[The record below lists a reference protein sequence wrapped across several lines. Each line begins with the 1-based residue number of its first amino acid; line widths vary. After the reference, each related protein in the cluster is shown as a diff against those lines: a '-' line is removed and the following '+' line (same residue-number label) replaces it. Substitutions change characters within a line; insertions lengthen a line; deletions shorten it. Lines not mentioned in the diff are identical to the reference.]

1 MKQED
6 KWMKN
11 FRERMKD
18 YSEPLP
24 DDLWQEI
31 QQDLQAEEVK
41 VIPFWKRWQMAA
53 AVALVL
59 VVSSLSVW
67 FWTSSPVNET
77 RKYVVETEQ
86 ALKPHQEEEIAQ
98 TVEEIVKKQEPV
110 VTEIIKKR
118 KANEVVAP
126 KEVIEDASEENLS
139 ETIEKE
145 DSETIVKDS
154 AQDSKEEVKGTKV
167 KETPARQNYPAKP
180 SQGLMAKK
188 GKKRDASWSVGLSA
202 GNLMASAKGG
212 ESDRMMGSPA
222 PPPVKPNYYLEF
234 MDPIADEYA
243 SNSDEEV
250 LPARSGE
257 LFRTKTADYK
267 HRAPVALGLSVR
279 WSMNDDW
286 ALESGLTY
294 TRLVSDVNV
303 GYSKGEQKLH
313 YVGVPLKVN
322 RRLWNNRWLEV
333 YGSAGGMLEK
343 CISGSQ
349 KLAQKVSK
357 DISIEEETD
366 LKVHELQ
373 ASLNAALG
381 VQLKLNDREGIYAEP
396 SVVYYFEDGSG
407 VETIRKERPLNL
419 NIQVGLRFTFQK

>member
-31 QQDLQAEEVK
+31 QQDLKAEEVK

-67 FWTSSPVNET
+67 FWTSSRVNGTMES
-77 RKYVVETEQ
+77 VVETEQ
-86 ALKPHQEEEIAQ
+86 ALEPYQEEEIVHP
-98 TVEEIVKKQEPV
+98 VEEIVKKQEPIV
-110 VTEIIKKR
+110 AETIIMR
-118 KANEVVAP
+118 KANEIIVP
-126 KEVIEDASEENLS
+126 LEVIEDATEENLS
-139 ETIEKE
+139 ETIETE
-145 DSETIVKDS
+145 DSKTIVKDDV
-154 AQDSKEEVKGTKV
+154 QESKEEVKEV
-167 KETPARQNYPAKP
+167 EFKETPARQNHPTKS
-180 SQGLMAKK
+180 SQGLMVKK

-222 PPPVKPNYYLEF
+222 PLPVKPNYYLEF

-349 KLAQKVSK
+349 KLTQKLSK
-357 DISIEEETD
+357 DISKEEEAD

-381 VQLKLNDREGIYAEP
+381 VQLKLNDRVGIYAEP
-396 SVVYYFEDGSG
+396 SVVYYFEDGSE
-407 VETIRKERPLNL
+407 VETIRKEHPLNL
-419 NIQVGLRFTFQK
+419 NFQVGLRFTFQK

>member
-31 QQDLQAEEVK
+31 QQDLKAEEVK

-86 ALKPHQEEEIAQ
+86 ALEPYQEEEIAQ
-98 TVEEIVKKQEPV
+98 TVEEIVKKQEPIV
-110 VTEIIKKR
+110 PETIIMR
-118 KANEVVAP
+118 KANEIVVP
-126 KEVIEDASEENLS
+126 LEVIEDATEERLS
-139 ETIEKE
+139 ETIETE
-145 DSETIVKDS
+145 DSKTIVKDD
-154 AQDSKEEVKGTKV
+154 AQESKEEVKEVEV
-167 KETPARQNYPAKP
+167 KETPARQNHPTKS
-180 SQGLMAKK
+180 SQGLMVKK

-202 GNLMASAKGG
+202 GNLMASAKGEG
-212 ESDRMMGSPA
+212 SGRMLMGDALPG
-222 PPPVKPNYYLEF
+222 PPNYYLEF
-234 MDPIADEYA
+234 MTPIADEYA
-243 SNSDEEV
+243 SNSDEEM
-250 LPARSGE
+250 LPSRSRG
-257 LFRTKTADYK
+257 LFGTETIGYN
-267 HRAPVALGLSVR
+267 HRAPLAFGLSVR
-279 WSMNDDW
+279 WALNDDW

-322 RRLWNNRWLEV
+322 RRLWSNQWLEV

-349 KLAQKVSK
+349 KLTQKLSK
-357 DISIEEETD
+357 DISKEEEAD

-381 VQLKLNDREGIYAEP
+381 VQLKLNGRVGIYAEP
-396 SVVYYFEDGSG
+396 SVVYYFEDGSE
-407 VETIRKERPLNL
+407 VETIRKEHPLNL
-419 NIQVGLRFTFQK
+419 NFQVGLRFTFQK

>member
-24 DDLWQEI
+24 DDLWQEL

-77 RKYVVETEQ
+77 REYVVETEQ
-86 ALKPHQEEEIAQ
+86 ALEPYQEEEIVHP
-98 TVEEIVKKQEPV
+98 VEEIVKKQEPIV
-110 VTEIIKKR
+110 AETIIMR
-118 KANEVVAP
+118 KANEIIVP
-126 KEVIEDASEENLS
+126 LEVIEDATEERLS
-139 ETIEKE
+139 ETIETE
-145 DSETIVKDS
+145 DSKTIVKDD
-154 AQDSKEEVKGTKV
+154 AQESKEEVKEVEV
-167 KETPARQNYPAKP
+167 KETPARQNHPTNS

-202 GNLMASAKGG
+202 GNLMASAKGEG
-212 ESDRMMGSPA
+212 SGRMLMGDVPGR
-222 PPPVKPNYYLEF
+222 PNYYLEF
-234 MDPIADEYA
+234 MAPIADEYA

-250 LPARSGE
+250 LPSRSRG
-257 LFRTKTADYK
+257 LFGTETIGYN
-267 HRAPVALGLSVR
+267 HRAPLAFGLSVR
-279 WSMNDDW
+279 WALNDDW

-322 RRLWNNRWLEV
+322 RRLWSNRWLEV

-349 KLAQKVSK
+349 KLTQKVSK

-381 VQLKLNDREGIYAEP
+381 VQLKLNDRVGIYAEP
-396 SVVYYFEDGSG
+396 SVVYYFEDGSE
-407 VETIRKERPLNL
+407 VETIRKEHPLNL
-419 NIQVGLRFTFQK
+419 NFQVGLRFTFQK

>member
-31 QQDLQAEEVK
+31 QQDLKAEEVK

-67 FWTSSPVNET
+67 FWTSSPVNGT
-77 RKYVVETEQ
+77 REYVVETEQ
-86 ALKPHQEEEIAQ
+86 ALESYQEEEIVHP
-98 TVEEIVKKQEPV
+98 VEEIVKKQEPV

-126 KEVIEDASEENLS
+126 KEVIEDATEERLS
-139 ETIEKE
+139 ETIETE

-202 GNLMASAKGG
+202 GNLMASAKGEG
-212 ESDRMMGSPA
+212 SGRMLMGDALPGR
-222 PPPVKPNYYLEF
+222 PNYYLEF

-349 KLAQKVSK
+349 KLTQKLSK
-357 DISIEEETD
+357 DISKEEETD

-381 VQLKLNDREGIYAEP
+381 VQLKLNGRVGIYAEP
-396 SVVYYFEDGSG
+396 SVVYYFEDGSE
-407 VETIRKERPLNL
+407 VETIRKEHPLNL
-419 NIQVGLRFTFQK
+419 NFQVGLRFTFQK

>member
-86 ALKPHQEEEIAQ
+86 ALKPHQEEEIVHL
-98 TVEEIVKKQEPV
+98 VEEIVKKQEPIV
-110 VTEIIKKR
+110 AETIIMR
-118 KANEVVAP
+118 KANEIIVP
-126 KEVIEDASEENLS
+126 LEVIEDATEERLS
-139 ETIEKE
+139 ETIETE
-145 DSETIVKDS
+145 DSKTIVKDD
-154 AQDSKEEVKGTKV
+154 AQESKEEVKEV
-167 KETPARQNYPAKP
+167 EFKETPARQNHPTKS
-180 SQGLMAKK
+180 SQGLMVKK

-202 GNLMASAKGG
+202 GNLMASAKGEG
-212 ESDRMMGSPA
+212 SGRMLMGDVLPGR
-222 PPPVKPNYYLEF
+222 PNYYLEF
-234 MDPIADEYA
+234 MAPIADEYA
-243 SNSDEEV
+243 SNSDEEM
-250 LPARSGE
+250 LPSRSRG
-257 LFRTKTADYK
+257 LFGTETIGYN
-267 HRAPVALGLSVR
+267 HRAPLAFGLSVR
-279 WSMNDDW
+279 WALNDDW

-303 GYSKGEQKLH
+303 GYSKGEQELH

-322 RRLWNNRWLEV
+322 RRLWSNRWLEV

-349 KLAQKVSK
+349 KLTQKLSK
-357 DISIEEETD
+357 DISKEEETD
-366 LKVHELQ
+366 LKVNELQ

-381 VQLKLNDREGIYAEP
+381 VQLKLNGRVGIYAEP
-396 SVVYYFEDGSG
+396 SVVYYFEDGSE
-407 VETIRKERPLNL
+407 VETIRKEHPLNL
-419 NIQVGLRFTFQK
+419 NFQVGLRFTFQK

>member
-31 QQDLQAEEVK
+31 QQDLKAEEVK

-59 VVSSLSVW
+59 IVSSLSVW

-98 TVEEIVKKQEPV
+98 TVEEIVKKQEPIV
-110 VTEIIKKR
+110 AETIIMR
-118 KANEVVAP
+118 KANEIIVP
-126 KEVIEDASEENLS
+126 LEVIEDATEERLS
-139 ETIEKE
+139 ETIETE
-145 DSETIVKDS
+145 DSKTIVKDD
-154 AQDSKEEVKGTKV
+154 AQESKEEVKEV
-167 KETPARQNYPAKP
+167 EFKEIPARQNHPTKS
-180 SQGLMAKK
+180 SQGLMVKK

-202 GNLMASAKGG
+202 GNLMASAKGEG
-212 ESDRMMGSPA
+212 NGRMLMGDVLPGR
-222 PPPVKPNYYLEF
+222 PNYYLEF
-234 MDPIADEYA
+234 MAPIADEYA

-250 LPARSGE
+250 LPSRSRG
-257 LFRTKTADYK
+257 LFGTETIGYN
-267 HRAPVALGLSVR
+267 HRVPLAFGLSVR
-279 WSMNDDW
+279 WALNDDW

-322 RRLWNNRWLEV
+322 RRLWSNRWLEV

-349 KLAQKVSK
+349 KLTQKLSK
-357 DISIEEETD
+357 DISKEEEAD

-381 VQLKLNDREGIYAEP
+381 VQLKLNGRVGIYAEP
-396 SVVYYFEDGSG
+396 SVVYYFEDGSE
-407 VETIRKERPLNL
+407 VETIRKEHPLNL
-419 NIQVGLRFTFQK
+419 NFQVGLRFTFQK

>member
-31 QQDLQAEEVK
+31 QQDLKAEEVK

-67 FWTSSPVNET
+67 FWTSSPVNGT
-77 RKYVVETEQ
+77 REYVVETEQ
-86 ALKPHQEEEIAQ
+86 ALEPYQEEEIVHP
-98 TVEEIVKKQEPV
+98 VEEIVKKQEPIV
-110 VTEIIKKR
+110 AETIIMR
-118 KANEVVAP
+118 KANEIIVP
-126 KEVIEDASEENLS
+126 LEVIEDASEENLS

-202 GNLMASAKGG
+202 GNLMASAKGEG
-212 ESDRMMGSPA
+212 SGRMLMGDALPG
-222 PPPVKPNYYLEF
+222 PPNYYLEF
-234 MDPIADEYA
+234 MTPIADEYA
-243 SNSDEEV
+243 SNSDEEM
-250 LPARSGE
+250 LPSRSRG
-257 LFRTKTADYK
+257 LFGTETIGYN
-267 HRAPVALGLSVR
+267 HRAPLAFGLSVR
-279 WSMNDDW
+279 WALNDDW

-322 RRLWNNRWLEV
+322 RRLWSNQWLEV

-349 KLAQKVSK
+349 KLTQKLSK
-357 DISIEEETD
+357 DISKEEEAD

-381 VQLKLNDREGIYAEP
+381 VQLKLNGRVGIYAEP
-396 SVVYYFEDGSG
+396 SVVYYFEDGSE
-407 VETIRKERPLNL
+407 VETIRKEHPLNL
-419 NIQVGLRFTFQK
+419 NFQVGLRFTFQK

>member
-31 QQDLQAEEVK
+31 QQDLKAEEVK

-67 FWTSSPVNET
+67 FWTSSPVNGT
-77 RKYVVETEQ
+77 REYVVETEQ
-86 ALKPHQEEEIAQ
+86 ALEPYQEEEIVHP
-98 TVEEIVKKQEPV
+98 VEEIVKKQEPIV
-110 VTEIIKKR
+110 AETIIMR
-118 KANEVVAP
+118 KANEIIVP
-126 KEVIEDASEENLS
+126 LEVIEDATEENLS
-139 ETIEKE
+139 ETIETE
-145 DSETIVKDS
+145 DSEIIVKDDS
-154 AQDSKEEVKGTKV
+154 QESKEEVKEVEV
-167 KETPARQNYPAKP
+167 KETPARQNHPTNS
-180 SQGLMAKK
+180 SQGLMVKK

-202 GNLMASAKGG
+202 GNLMASAKGEG
-212 ESDRMMGSPA
+212 SGRMLMGDVLPGR
-222 PPPVKPNYYLEF
+222 PNYYWEF
-234 MDPIADEYA
+234 MAPIADEYA
-243 SNSDEEV
+243 SNSDEEM
-250 LPARSGE
+250 LPSRSRG
-257 LFRTKTADYK
+257 LFGTETIGYN
-267 HRAPVALGLSVR
+267 HRAPLAFGLSVR
-279 WSMNDDW
+279 WTLNDDW

-322 RRLWNNRWLEV
+322 RRLWSNRWLEV

-349 KLAQKVSK
+349 KLTQKLSK
-357 DISIEEETD
+357 DISKEEEAD

-381 VQLKLNDREGIYAEP
+381 VQLKLNGRVGIYAEP
-396 SVVYYFEDGSG
+396 SVVYYFEDGSE
-407 VETIRKERPLNL
+407 VETIRKEHPLNL
-419 NIQVGLRFTFQK
+419 NFQVGLRFTFQK

>member
-11 FRERMKD
+11 FRERVKD

-31 QQDLQAEEVK
+31 QQDLKAEEVK

-67 FWTSSPVNET
+67 FWTSSPVNGT
-77 RKYVVETEQ
+77 REYVVETEQ
-86 ALKPHQEEEIAQ
+86 ALEPYQEEEIVHP
-98 TVEEIVKKQEPV
+98 VEEIVKKQEPIV
-110 VTEIIKKR
+110 AETIIMR
-118 KANEVVAP
+118 KANEIIVP
-126 KEVIEDASEENLS
+126 LEVIEDATEENLS
-139 ETIEKE
+139 ETIETE
-145 DSETIVKDS
+145 DSKTIVKDD
-154 AQDSKEEVKGTKV
+154 AQESKEEVKEVEV
-167 KETPARQNYPAKP
+167 KETPARQNHPTNS
-180 SQGLMAKK
+180 SQGLMVKK

-202 GNLMASAKGG
+202 GNLMASAKGEG
-212 ESDRMMGSPA
+212 SGRMLMGDVLPGR
-222 PPPVKPNYYLEF
+222 PNYYLEF
-234 MDPIADEYA
+234 MVPIADEYA
-243 SNSDEEV
+243 SNSDEEM
-250 LPARSGE
+250 LPSRSRG
-257 LFRTKTADYK
+257 LFGTGTIGYN
-267 HRAPVALGLSVR
+267 HRAPLAFGLSVR
-279 WSMNDDW
+279 WALNDDW

-322 RRLWNNRWLEV
+322 RRLWSNRWLEV

-349 KLAQKVSK
+349 KLTQKLSK
-357 DISIEEETD
+357 DISKEEEAD

-381 VQLKLNDREGIYAEP
+381 VQLKLNGRVGIYAEP
-396 SVVYYFEDGSG
+396 SVVYYFEDGSE
-407 VETIRKERPLNL
+407 VETIRKEHPLNL
-419 NIQVGLRFTFQK
+419 NFQVGLRFTFQK

>member
-31 QQDLQAEEVK
+31 QQDLKAEEVK

-98 TVEEIVKKQEPV
+98 AVEEIVKKQEPV

-126 KEVIEDASEENLS
+126 KEVIEDATEENLS
-139 ETIEKE
+139 ETIETE
-145 DSETIVKDS
+145 DSEIIVKDDG
-154 AQDSKEEVKGTKV
+154 QESKKEVKEVEV
-167 KETPARQNYPAKP
+167 KETPARQNHPTKS
-180 SQGLMAKK
+180 SQGLMVKK

-202 GNLMASAKGG
+202 GNLMASAKGEG
-212 ESDRMMGSPA
+212 SGRMLMGDVLPGR
-222 PPPVKPNYYLEF
+222 PNYYLEF
-234 MDPIADEYA
+234 MAPIADEYA
-243 SNSDEEV
+243 SNSDEEM
-250 LPARSGE
+250 LPSRSRG
-257 LFRTKTADYK
+257 LFGTETIGYN
-267 HRAPVALGLSVR
+267 HRAPLAFGLSVR
-279 WSMNDDW
+279 WALNDDW

-322 RRLWNNRWLEV
+322 RRLWSNRWLEV

-349 KLAQKVSK
+349 KLTQKLSK
-357 DISIEEETD
+357 DISKEEETD
-366 LKVHELQ
+366 LKVNELQ

-381 VQLKLNDREGIYAEP
+381 VQLKLNGRVGIYAEP
-396 SVVYYFEDGSG
+396 SVVYYFEDGSE
-407 VETIRKERPLNL
+407 VETIRKEHPLNL
-419 NIQVGLRFTFQK
+419 NFQVGLRFTFQK

>member
-31 QQDLQAEEVK
+31 QQDLKAEEVK

-67 FWTSSPVNET
+67 FWTSSPVNGT
-77 RKYVVETEQ
+77 RESVVETEQ
-86 ALKPHQEEEIAQ
+86 ALEPYQEEEIVHP
-98 TVEEIVKKQEPV
+98 VEEIVKKQEPIV
-110 VTEIIKKR
+110 AETIIMR
-118 KANEVVAP
+118 KANEIIVP
-126 KEVIEDASEENLS
+126 LEVIEDATEENLS
-139 ETIEKE
+139 ETIETE
-145 DSETIVKDS
+145 DSKTIVKDD
-154 AQDSKEEVKGTKV
+154 AQESKEEVKEVEV
-167 KETPARQNYPAKP
+167 KETPARQNHPTKS
-180 SQGLMAKK
+180 SQGLMVKK

-202 GNLMASAKGG
+202 GNLMASAKGE
-212 ESDRMMGSPA
+212 ESDRMLMGDVLPGR
-222 PPPVKPNYYLEF
+222 PNYYLEF
-234 MDPIADEYA
+234 MAPIADEYA
-243 SNSDEEV
+243 SNSDEEM
-250 LPARSGE
+250 LPSRSRG
-257 LFRTKTADYK
+257 LFGTETIGYN
-267 HRAPVALGLSVR
+267 HRAPLAFGLSVR
-279 WSMNDDW
+279 WALNDDW

-322 RRLWNNRWLEV
+322 RRLWSNQWLEV

-349 KLAQKVSK
+349 KLTQKLSK
-357 DISIEEETD
+357 DISKEEEAD

-381 VQLKLNDREGIYAEP
+381 VQLKLNGRVGIYAEP
-396 SVVYYFEDGSG
+396 SVVYYFEDGSE
-407 VETIRKERPLNL
+407 VETIRKEHPLNL
-419 NIQVGLRFTFQK
+419 NFQVGLRFTFQK

>member
-67 FWTSSPVNET
+67 FWTSSPVSGT
-77 RKYVVETEQ
+77 REYVVETEQ
-86 ALKPHQEEEIAQ
+86 ALEPYQEEEIVHP
-98 TVEEIVKKQEPV
+98 VEEIVKKQEPV
-110 VTEIIKKR
+110 VTEIIIKR

-145 DSETIVKDS
+145 DSKTIVKDS

-212 ESDRMMGSPA
+212 ESDRMLMGDALPGR
-222 PPPVKPNYYLEF
+222 PNYYLEF
-234 MDPIADEYA
+234 MAPIADEYA

-322 RRLWNNRWLEV
+322 RRLWSNRWLEV

-349 KLAQKVSK
+349 KLTQKLSK
-357 DISIEEETD
+357 DISKEEEAD

-381 VQLKLNDREGIYAEP
+381 VQLKLNGRVGIYAEP
-396 SVVYYFEDGSG
+396 SVVYYFEDGSE
-407 VETIRKERPLNL
+407 VETIRKEHPLNL
-419 NIQVGLRFTFQK
+419 NFQVGLRFTFQK

>member
-31 QQDLQAEEVK
+31 QQDLKAEEVK

-67 FWTSSPVNET
+67 FWTSSPVNGT
-77 RKYVVETEQ
+77 REYVVETEQ
-86 ALKPHQEEEIAQ
+86 ALESYQEEEIVHP
-98 TVEEIVKKQEPV
+98 VEEIVKKQEPV

-126 KEVIEDASEENLS
+126 KEVIEDATEEKLS
-139 ETIEKE
+139 ETIETE

-202 GNLMASAKGG
+202 GNLMASAKGEG
-212 ESDRMMGSPA
+212 SGRMLMGDALPGR
-222 PPPVKPNYYLEF
+222 PNYYLEF

-349 KLAQKVSK
+349 KLTQKLSK
-357 DISIEEETD
+357 DISKEEETD

-381 VQLKLNDREGIYAEP
+381 VQLKLNGRVGIYAEP
-396 SVVYYFEDGSG
+396 SVVYYFEDGSE
-407 VETIRKERPLNL
+407 VETIRKEHPLNL
-419 NIQVGLRFTFQK
+419 NFQVGLRFTFQK

>member
-31 QQDLQAEEVK
+31 QQDLKAEEVK

-67 FWTSSPVNET
+67 FWTSSPVNGT
-77 RKYVVETEQ
+77 REYVVETEQ
-86 ALKPHQEEEIAQ
+86 ALEPYQEEEIVHP
-98 TVEEIVKKQEPV
+98 VEEIVKKQEPIV
-110 VTEIIKKR
+110 AETIIMR
-118 KANEVVAP
+118 KANEIIVP
-126 KEVIEDASEENLS
+126 LEVIEDATEENLS
-139 ETIEKE
+139 ETIETE
-145 DSETIVKDS
+145 DSKTIVKDD
-154 AQDSKEEVKGTKV
+154 AQESKEEVKEVEV
-167 KETPARQNYPAKP
+167 KETPARQNHPTNS

-202 GNLMASAKGG
+202 GNLMASAKGEG
-212 ESDRMMGSPA
+212 SGRMLMDDVLPGR
-222 PPPVKPNYYLEF
+222 PNYYLEF
-234 MDPIADEYA
+234 MAPIADEYA
-243 SNSDEEV
+243 SNSDEEM
-250 LPARSGE
+250 LPSRSRG
-257 LFRTKTADYK
+257 LFGTETIGYN
-267 HRAPVALGLSVR
+267 HRAPLAFGLSVR
-279 WSMNDDW
+279 WALNDDW

-322 RRLWNNRWLEV
+322 RRLWSNRWLEV

-349 KLAQKVSK
+349 KLTQKLSK
-357 DISIEEETD
+357 DISKEEEAD

-381 VQLKLNDREGIYAEP
+381 VQLKLNGRVGIYAEP
-396 SVVYYFEDGSG
+396 SVVYYFEDGSE
-407 VETIRKERPLNL
+407 VETIRKEHPLNL
-419 NIQVGLRFTFQK
+419 NFQVGLRFTFQK

>member
-1 MKQED
+1 
-6 KWMKN
+6 
-11 FRERMKD
+11 
-18 YSEPLP
+18 
-24 DDLWQEI
+24 
-31 QQDLQAEEVK
+31 
-41 VIPFWKRWQMAA
+41 MAA

-77 RKYVVETEQ
+77 REYVVETEQ
-86 ALKPHQEEEIAQ
+86 ALEPYQEEEIVHP
-98 TVEEIVKKQEPV
+98 VEEIVKKQEPIV
-110 VTEIIKKR
+110 AETIIMR
-118 KANEVVAP
+118 KANEIIVP
-126 KEVIEDASEENLS
+126 LEVIEDATEERLS
-139 ETIEKE
+139 ETIETE
-145 DSETIVKDS
+145 DSKTIVKDD
-154 AQDSKEEVKGTKV
+154 AQESKEEVKEVEV
-167 KETPARQNYPAKP
+167 KETPARQNHPTNS

-202 GNLMASAKGG
+202 GNLMASAKGEG
-212 ESDRMMGSPA
+212 SGRMLMGDVPGR
-222 PPPVKPNYYLEF
+222 PNYYLEF
-234 MDPIADEYA
+234 MAPIADEYA

-250 LPARSGE
+250 LPSRSRG
-257 LFRTKTADYK
+257 LFGTETIGYN
-267 HRAPVALGLSVR
+267 HRAPLAFGLSVR
-279 WSMNDDW
+279 WALNDDW

-322 RRLWNNRWLEV
+322 RRLWSNRWLEV

-349 KLAQKVSK
+349 KLTQKVSK

-381 VQLKLNDREGIYAEP
+381 VQLKLNDRVGIYAEP
-396 SVVYYFEDGSG
+396 SVVYYFEDGSE
-407 VETIRKERPLNL
+407 VETIRKEHPLNL
-419 NIQVGLRFTFQK
+419 NFQVGLRFTFQK

>member
-31 QQDLQAEEVK
+31 QQDLKAEEVK

-67 FWTSSPVNET
+67 FWTSSPVNGT
-77 RKYVVETEQ
+77 REYVVETEQ
-86 ALKPHQEEEIAQ
+86 ALEPYQEEEIVHP
-98 TVEEIVKKQEPV
+98 VEEIVKKQEPV

-212 ESDRMMGSPA
+212 ESDRMLMGDALPGR
-222 PPPVKPNYYLEF
+222 PNYYLEF
-234 MDPIADEYA
+234 MAPIADEYA

-322 RRLWNNRWLEV
+322 RRLWSNRWLEV

-349 KLAQKVSK
+349 KLTQKLSK
-357 DISIEEETD
+357 DISKEEEAD

-381 VQLKLNDREGIYAEP
+381 VQLKLNGRVGIYAEP
-396 SVVYYFEDGSG
+396 SVVYYFEDGSE
-407 VETIRKERPLNL
+407 VETIRKEHPLNL
-419 NIQVGLRFTFQK
+419 NFQVGLRFTFQK

>member
-24 DDLWQEI
+24 DDLWQEL

-77 RKYVVETEQ
+77 REYVVETEQ
-86 ALKPHQEEEIAQ
+86 ALEPYQEEEIVHP
-98 TVEEIVKKQEPV
+98 VEEIVKKQEPIV
-110 VTEIIKKR
+110 AETIIMR
-118 KANEVVAP
+118 KANEIIVP
-126 KEVIEDASEENLS
+126 LEVIEDATEERLS
-139 ETIEKE
+139 ETIETE
-145 DSETIVKDS
+145 DSKTIVKDD
-154 AQDSKEEVKGTKV
+154 AQESKEEVKEVEV
-167 KETPARQNYPAKP
+167 KETPARQNHPTNS

-202 GNLMASAKGG
+202 GNLMSSAKGEG
-212 ESDRMMGSPA
+212 SGRMLMGDVPGR
-222 PPPVKPNYYLEF
+222 PNYYLEF
-234 MDPIADEYA
+234 MAPIADEYA

-250 LPARSGE
+250 LPSRSRG
-257 LFRTKTADYK
+257 LFGTETIGYN
-267 HRAPVALGLSVR
+267 HRAPLAFGLSVR
-279 WSMNDDW
+279 WALNDDW

-322 RRLWNNRWLEV
+322 RRLWSNRWLEV

-349 KLAQKVSK
+349 KLTQKVSK

-381 VQLKLNDREGIYAEP
+381 VQLKLNDRVGIYAEP
-396 SVVYYFEDGSG
+396 SVVYYFEDGSE
-407 VETIRKERPLNL
+407 VETIRKEHPLNL
-419 NIQVGLRFTFQK
+419 NFQVGLRFTFQK

>member
-67 FWTSSPVNET
+67 FWTSSPVSVT
-77 RKYVVETEQ
+77 REYVVETEQ
-86 ALKPHQEEEIAQ
+86 ALEPYQEEEIVHP
-98 TVEEIVKKQEPV
+98 VEEIVKKQEPV
-110 VTEIIKKR
+110 VTEIIIKR

-145 DSETIVKDS
+145 DSKTIVKDS

-212 ESDRMMGSPA
+212 ESDRMLMGDALPGR
-222 PPPVKPNYYLEF
+222 PNYYLEF
-234 MDPIADEYA
+234 MAPIADEYA

-322 RRLWNNRWLEV
+322 RRLWSNRWLEV

-349 KLAQKVSK
+349 KLTQKLSK
-357 DISIEEETD
+357 DISKEEEAD

-381 VQLKLNDREGIYAEP
+381 VQLKLNGRVGIYAEP
-396 SVVYYFEDGSG
+396 SVVYYFEDGSE
-407 VETIRKERPLNL
+407 VETIRKEHPLNL
-419 NIQVGLRFTFQK
+419 NFQVGLRFTFQK

>member
-24 DDLWQEI
+24 DDLWREI

-118 KANEVVAP
+118 KANEIVAP
-126 KEVIEDASEENLS
+126 LEVIEDATEERLS

-180 SQGLMAKK
+180 SRGLMAKK
-188 GKKRDASWSVGLSA
+188 GKKRDASWAVGLSA
-202 GNLMASAKGG
+202 GNLMASAKGEG
-212 ESDRMMGSPA
+212 SGRMLMGDVLPGR
-222 PPPVKPNYYLEF
+222 PNYYLEF
-234 MDPIADEYA
+234 MAPIADEYA
-243 SNSDEEV
+243 SNSDEEM

-267 HRAPVALGLSVR
+267 HRAPVAFGLSVR
-279 WSMNDDW
+279 WALNDDW

-349 KLAQKVSK
+349 KLTQKLSK
-357 DISIEEETD
+357 DISKEEEAD

-381 VQLKLNDREGIYAEP
+381 VQLKLNDRVGIYAEP

-407 VETIRKERPLNL
+407 VETIRKERPLNF
-419 NIQVGLRFTFQK
+419 NFQVGLRFTFQK

>member
-31 QQDLQAEEVK
+31 QQDLKAEEVK

-77 RKYVVETEQ
+77 REYVVETEQ
-86 ALKPHQEEEIAQ
+86 ALEPYQEEEIVHP
-98 TVEEIVKKQEPV
+98 VEEIVKKQEPIV
-110 VTEIIKKR
+110 AETIIMR
-118 KANEVVAP
+118 KANEIIVP
-126 KEVIEDASEENLS
+126 LEVIEDATEENLS

-167 KETPARQNYPAKP
+167 KETPARQNHPTNS
-180 SQGLMAKK
+180 SQGLMVKK

-202 GNLMASAKGG
+202 GNLMASAKGEG
-212 ESDRMMGSPA
+212 SGRMLMGDALPGR
-222 PPPVKPNYYLEF
+222 PNYYLEF

-279 WSMNDDW
+279 WALNDDW

-322 RRLWNNRWLEV
+322 RRLWSNQWLEV

-381 VQLKLNDREGIYAEP
+381 VQLKLNDRVGIYAEP
-396 SVVYYFEDGSG
+396 SVVYYFEDGSE

>member
-31 QQDLQAEEVK
+31 QQDLKAEEVK

-59 VVSSLSVW
+59 FVSSLSVW
-67 FWTSSPVNET
+67 FWTSSPVNGT
-77 RKYVVETEQ
+77 REYVVETEQ
-86 ALKPHQEEEIAQ
+86 ALEPYQEEEIVHP
-98 TVEEIVKKQEPV
+98 VEEIVKKQEPIV
-110 VTEIIKKR
+110 AETIIMR
-118 KANEVVAP
+118 KANEIIVP
-126 KEVIEDASEENLS
+126 LEVIEDATEERLS
-139 ETIEKE
+139 ETIETE
-145 DSETIVKDS
+145 DSKTIVKDD
-154 AQDSKEEVKGTKV
+154 AQESKEEVKEV
-167 KETPARQNYPAKP
+167 EFKETPARQNHPTKS
-180 SQGLMAKK
+180 SQGLMVKK

-202 GNLMASAKGG
+202 GNLMASAKGEG
-212 ESDRMMGSPA
+212 SGRMLMGDVHPGR
-222 PPPVKPNYYLEF
+222 PNYYLEF
-234 MDPIADEYA
+234 MTPIADEYA

-279 WSMNDDW
+279 WALNDDW

-322 RRLWNNRWLEV
+322 RRLWSNRWLEV

-349 KLAQKVSK
+349 KLTQKLSK

-381 VQLKLNDREGIYAEP
+381 VQLKLNGRVGIYAEP
-396 SVVYYFEDGSG
+396 SVVYYFEDGSE
-407 VETIRKERPLNL
+407 VETIRKEHPLNL
-419 NIQVGLRFTFQK
+419 NFQVGLRFTFQK

>member
-31 QQDLQAEEVK
+31 QQDLKAEEVK

-67 FWTSSPVNET
+67 FWTSSPVNGT
-77 RKYVVETEQ
+77 REYVVETEQ
-86 ALKPHQEEEIAQ
+86 ALESYQEEEIAQ
-98 TVEEIVKKQEPV
+98 TVEEIVKKQESV

-126 KEVIEDASEENLS
+126 KEVIEDATEENLS
-139 ETIEKE
+139 ETIETE
-145 DSETIVKDS
+145 DSKTIVKDD
-154 AQDSKEEVKGTKV
+154 AQESKEEVKEVEV
-167 KETPARQNYPAKP
+167 KETPARQNHPTKS
-180 SQGLMAKK
+180 SQGLIVKK
-188 GKKRDASWSVGLSA
+188 GKKRDTSWSVGLSA
-202 GNLMASAKGG
+202 GNLMASAKGEG
-212 ESDRMMGSPA
+212 NGRMLMGDVLPGR
-222 PPPVKPNYYLEF
+222 PNYYLEF
-234 MDPIADEYA
+234 MTPIADEYA

-250 LPARSGE
+250 LPSRSRG
-257 LFRTKTADYK
+257 LFGTETIGYN
-267 HRAPVALGLSVR
+267 HRAPLAFGLSVR
-279 WSMNDDW
+279 WALNDDW

-322 RRLWNNRWLEV
+322 RRLWSNQWLEV

-349 KLAQKVSK
+349 KLTQKLSK
-357 DISIEEETD
+357 DISKEEETD
-366 LKVHELQ
+366 LKVNELQ

-381 VQLKLNDREGIYAEP
+381 VQLKLNGRVGIYAEP
-396 SVVYYFEDGSG
+396 SVVYYFEDGSE
-407 VETIRKERPLNL
+407 VETIRKEHPLNL
-419 NIQVGLRFTFQK
+419 NFQVGLRFTFQK

>member
-1 MKQED
+1 MQQED

-31 QQDLQAEEVK
+31 QQDLKAEEVK

-67 FWTSSPVNET
+67 FWTSSPVNGT
-77 RKYVVETEQ
+77 REYVVETEQ
-86 ALKPHQEEEIAQ
+86 ALESYQEEEIVHP
-98 TVEEIVKKQEPV
+98 VEEIVKKQEPV

-126 KEVIEDASEENLS
+126 KEVIEDATEERLS
-139 ETIEKE
+139 ETIETE

-202 GNLMASAKGG
+202 GNLMASAKGEG
-212 ESDRMMGSPA
+212 SGRMLMGDALPGR
-222 PPPVKPNYYLEF
+222 PNYYLEF

-349 KLAQKVSK
+349 KLTQKLSK
-357 DISIEEETD
+357 DISKEEETD

-381 VQLKLNDREGIYAEP
+381 VQLKLNGRVGIYAEP
-396 SVVYYFEDGSG
+396 SVVYYFEDGSE
-407 VETIRKERPLNL
+407 VETIRKEHPLNL
-419 NIQVGLRFTFQK
+419 NFQVGLRFTFQK

>member
-31 QQDLQAEEVK
+31 QQDLKAEEVK

-67 FWTSSPVNET
+67 FWTSSPVNGT
-77 RKYVVETEQ
+77 REYVVETEQ
-86 ALKPHQEEEIAQ
+86 ALEPYQEEEIVHP
-98 TVEEIVKKQEPV
+98 VEEIVKKQEPV

-126 KEVIEDASEENLS
+126 KEVIEDATEERLS
-139 ETIEKE
+139 ETIETE
-145 DSETIVKDS
+145 DSKTIVKDD
-154 AQDSKEEVKGTKV
+154 AQESKEEVKEAKV
-167 KETPARQNYPAKP
+167 KETPARQNYPAKS
-180 SQGLMAKK
+180 SQGLMVKK

-202 GNLMASAKGG
+202 GNLMASAKGEG
-212 ESDRMMGSPA
+212 SGRMLMGDALPG
-222 PPPVKPNYYLEF
+222 PPNYYLEF
-234 MDPIADEYA
+234 MTPIADEYA
-243 SNSDEEV
+243 SNSDEEM
-250 LPARSGE
+250 LPSRSRG
-257 LFRTKTADYK
+257 LFGTETIGYN
-267 HRAPVALGLSVR
+267 HRAPLAFGLSVR
-279 WSMNDDW
+279 WALNDDW

-322 RRLWNNRWLEV
+322 RRLWSNRWLEV

-349 KLAQKVSK
+349 KLTQKLSK
-357 DISIEEETD
+357 DISKEEEAD

-381 VQLKLNDREGIYAEP
+381 VQLKLNGRVGIYAEP
-396 SVVYYFEDGSG
+396 SVVYYFEDGSE
-407 VETIRKERPLNL
+407 VETIRKEHPLNL
-419 NIQVGLRFTFQK
+419 NFQVGLRFTFQK

>member
-67 FWTSSPVNET
+67 FWTSSPVNGT
-77 RKYVVETEQ
+77 REYVVETEQ
-86 ALKPHQEEEIAQ
+86 ALEPYQEEEIVHP
-98 TVEEIVKKQEPV
+98 VEEIVKKQEPIV
-110 VTEIIKKR
+110 AETIIMR
-118 KANEVVAP
+118 KANEIIVLL
-126 KEVIEDASEENLS
+126 EVIEDATEERLS
-139 ETIEKE
+139 ETIETE
-145 DSETIVKDS
+145 DSKTIVKDD
-154 AQDSKEEVKGTKV
+154 AQESKEEVKEVEV
-167 KETPARQNYPAKP
+167 KETPARQNHPTKS
-180 SQGLMAKK
+180 SQSLMVKK

-202 GNLMASAKGG
+202 GNLMASAKGEG
-212 ESDRMMGSPA
+212 SGRMLMGDVLPGR
-222 PPPVKPNYYLEF
+222 PNYYLEF
-234 MDPIADEYA
+234 MAPIADEYA

-257 LFRTKTADYK
+257 LFRTKAADYK

-279 WSMNDDW
+279 WALNDDW

-322 RRLWNNRWLEV
+322 RRLWSNRWLEV

-349 KLAQKVSK
+349 KLTQKLSK
-357 DISIEEETD
+357 DISKEEETD
-366 LKVHELQ
+366 LKVNELQ

-381 VQLKLNDREGIYAEP
+381 VQLKLNGRVGIYAEP
-396 SVVYYFEDGSG
+396 SVVYYFEDGSE
-407 VETIRKERPLNL
+407 VETIRKEHPLNL
-419 NIQVGLRFTFQK
+419 NFQVGLRFTFQK

>member
-11 FRERMKD
+11 FRERVKD

-31 QQDLQAEEVK
+31 QQDLKAEEVK

-67 FWTSSPVNET
+67 FWTSSPVNGT
-77 RKYVVETEQ
+77 REYVVETEQ
-86 ALKPHQEEEIAQ
+86 ALESYQEEEIVHP
-98 TVEEIVKKQEPV
+98 VEGIVKKQEPIV
-110 VTEIIKKR
+110 AETIIMR
-118 KANEVVAP
+118 KANEIIAP
-126 KEVIEDASEENLS
+126 KEVIEDATEENLS
-139 ETIEKE
+139 ETIETE
-145 DSETIVKDS
+145 DSKTIVKDD
-154 AQDSKEEVKGTKV
+154 AQESKEEVKEAKV
-167 KETPARQNYPAKP
+167 METPARQNHPTNS
-180 SQGLMAKK
+180 SQGLMVKK

-202 GNLMASAKGG
+202 GNLMASAKGEG
-212 ESDRMMGSPA
+212 SGSMLMGDVLPGR
-222 PPPVKPNYYLEF
+222 PNYYWEF
-234 MDPIADEYA
+234 MAPIADEYA
-243 SNSDEEV
+243 SNSDEEM
-250 LPARSGE
+250 LPSRSRG
-257 LFRTKTADYK
+257 LFGTETIGYN
-267 HRAPVALGLSVR
+267 HRAPLAFGLSVR
-279 WSMNDDW
+279 WALNDDW

-322 RRLWNNRWLEV
+322 RRLWSNRWLEV

-349 KLAQKVSK
+349 KLTQKLSK
-357 DISIEEETD
+357 DISKEEETD

-381 VQLKLNDREGIYAEP
+381 VQLKLNGRVGIYAEP
-396 SVVYYFEDGSG
+396 SVVYYFKDGSE
-407 VETIRKERPLNL
+407 VETIRKEHPLNL
-419 NIQVGLRFTFQK
+419 NFQVGLRFTFQK

>member
-31 QQDLQAEEVK
+31 QQDLKAEEVK

-67 FWTSSPVNET
+67 FWTSSPVNGT
-77 RKYVVETEQ
+77 REYVVETEQ
-86 ALKPHQEEEIAQ
+86 ALEPYQEEEIVHP
-98 TVEEIVKKQEPV
+98 VEEIVKKQEPIV
-110 VTEIIKKR
+110 AETIIMR
-118 KANEVVAP
+118 KANEIIVP
-126 KEVIEDASEENLS
+126 LEVIEDATEENLS
-139 ETIEKE
+139 ETIETE
-145 DSETIVKDS
+145 DSEIIVKDDG
-154 AQDSKEEVKGTKV
+154 QESKEEVKEVEV

-202 GNLMASAKGG
+202 GNLMASAKGEG
-212 ESDRMMGSPA
+212 SGRMLMGDVLPGR
-222 PPPVKPNYYLEF
+222 PNYYLEF
-234 MDPIADEYA
+234 MAPIADEYA

-279 WSMNDDW
+279 WALNDDW

-322 RRLWNNRWLEV
+322 RRLWSNQWLEV

-349 KLAQKVSK
+349 KLTQKLSK
-357 DISIEEETD
+357 DISKEEETD
-366 LKVHELQ
+366 LKVNELQ

-381 VQLKLNDREGIYAEP
+381 VQLKLNDRVGIYAEP
-396 SVVYYFEDGSG
+396 SVVYYFEDGSE
-407 VETIRKERPLNL
+407 VETIRKEHPLNL
-419 NIQVGLRFTFQK
+419 NFQVGLRFTFQK